1 MYKLKDFFF
10 FKSFNSWVFLSLF
23 ISIIISFPLISLIF
37 NSIKNFNYNWNAV
50 IILEIWDYLY
60 NSISIFFFQSI
71 FVIFFGVSC
80 AWIVT
85 KYKFPFRKIIDLF
98 LLLPLSIPPYIAAI
112 SYGEIFDYSSY
123 LQTFSRQ
130 NFANVI
136 PHDFLNIR
144 SLPGVIFIFSITLYP
159 YVYIISRAAFSE
171 ISNTYTDIGRTLGL
185 KQANIFFKVI
195 LPLAIVPILGGVILS
210 ILESLNDFGTV
221 QYYGINTF
229 TTGIYKTWVGLGD
242 INLAAQISIFFLFFI
257 FIIIFLQKRFF
268 FYEKKDLKIS
278 SYKETKLK
286 FLSKSQNIFLIFFCL
301 IPPVLGFFIPFVFLL
316 LNSIK
321 SLEFFILKDTIVN
334 TLNTVF
340 LGLSV
345 SLIIIIL
352 SLLINYS
359 VRIKKTKINLFFN
372 KISSLGY
379 AIPGS
384 IVAIGILIPF
394 TFLDNFI
401 IIFFQNNLQ
410 LNIEAFFTGSI
421 FILCFAYIVRFFTIS
436 QTNLESSFNRISN
449 NIDDTAR
456 VLGKKPLPILFN
468 IHLPLMS
475 LSILLTLIL
484 VFIEV
489 IKELSATLI
498 LRPFNFDTLAIQVY
512 EYASE
517 EKIIESSVPSLIIV
531 VLCVIGIIFISRIS
545 NHLFKSDKK

>member
-60 NSISIFFFQSI
+60 NSISIIFFQSI

-171 ISNTYTDIGRTLGL
+171 ISNTYTDVGRTLGL

-301 IPPVLGFFIPFVFLL
+301 IPPALGFFIPFVFLL

-345 SLIIIIL
+345 SFIIIIL

-359 VRIKKTKINLFFN
+359 ARIKKTKINLFFN

>member
-60 NSISIFFFQSI
+60 NSISIIFFQSI

-221 QYYGINTF
+221 QYYGISTF

>member
-60 NSISIFFFQSI
+60 NSISIIFFQSI

-221 QYYGINTF
+221 QYYGISTF

-345 SLIIIIL
+345 SFIIIIL

>member
-60 NSISIFFFQSI
+60 NSISIIFFQSI

-221 QYYGINTF
+221 QYYGISTF
-229 TTGIYKTWVGLGD
+229 TTGIYKNWVGLGD
-242 INLAAQISIFFLFFI
+242 INFASLISIFFIFFI

-345 SLIIIIL
+345 SFIIIIL

>member
-60 NSISIFFFQSI
+60 NSISIIFFQSI

-221 QYYGINTF
+221 QYYGISTF

-449 NIDDTAR
+449 NIDDPAS

>member
-1 MYKLKDFFF
+1 LYKLKDFFF

-60 NSISIFFFQSI
+60 NSISIIFFQSI

-221 QYYGINTF
+221 QYYGISTF

>member
-60 NSISIFFFQSI
+60 NSISIIFFQSI

-456 VLGKKPLPILFN
+456 VLGKKPLPILLN

>member
-60 NSISIFFFQSI
+60 NSISIIFFQSI

-221 QYYGINTF
+221 QYYGISTF

-345 SLIIIIL
+345 SFIIIIL

-359 VRIKKTKINLFFN
+359 ARIKKTKINLFFN